1 MFGSGLLLST
11 RAAAERAAAERA
23 AAERA
28 AAHRWQLSERER
40 EIVAMLDAREAT
52 A

>member
-1 MFGSGLLLST
+1 VTNAFVHNLAPSI
-11 RAAAERAAAERA
+11 